1 MINKKKKRGQRKKK
15 LYENEEDKQNMIDAE
30 NEIFEQARLEM
41 MREESKA
48 LNNETGNQ
56 EEEEGNLN
64 VENENKEENENEN
77 LKEDDKEKGDTKLNE
92 KNLFIDN
99 AGEVDINFD

>member
-48 LNNETGNQ
+48 LNNETGNH

>member
-15 LYENEEDKQNMIDAE
+15 LYENEEDKKNMIDAE

-92 KNLFIDN
+92 KNLFIF
-99 AGEVDINFD
+99 VCHF

>member
-1 MINKKKKRGQRKKK
+1 
-15 LYENEEDKQNMIDAE
+15 
-30 NEIFEQARLEM
+30 